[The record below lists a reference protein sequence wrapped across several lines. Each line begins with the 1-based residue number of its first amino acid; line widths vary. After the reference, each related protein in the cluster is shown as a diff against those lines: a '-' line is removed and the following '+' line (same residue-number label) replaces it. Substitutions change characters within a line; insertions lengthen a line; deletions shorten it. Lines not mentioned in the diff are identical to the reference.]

1 MVCAYSDVHPAAG
14 ATLVTTTRPVLV
26 SITTVP
32 ELPTAYVLVVLEG
45 FCSTTSVLSARTEP
59 GVGVAEGALATLV
72 VTGALVELRTLVF
85 TTNAAAPAASTP
97 AIERVVAMPTFI
109 SFLLG
114 EPVALGIHR
123 TVSTYNGRCGDIQE
137 TSKFHK
143 YEAVTGEL
151 A

>member
-1 MVCAYSDVHPAAG
+1 
-14 ATLVTTTRPVLV
+14 
-26 SITTVP
+26 
-32 ELPTAYVLVVLEG
+32 VLVVLEG
-45 FCSTTSVLSARTEP
+45 FCSTIAVLSARTEP

-123 TVSTYNGRCGDIQE
+123 TVTTYNGRCGDIQE

>member
-1 MVCAYSDVHPAAG
+1 
-14 ATLVTTTRPVLV
+14 
-26 SITTVP
+26 
-32 ELPTAYVLVVLEG
+32 VLVVLEG
-45 FCSTTSVLSARTEP
+45 FCSTIAVLSARTEP
-59 GVGVAEGALATLV
+59 GVGVAVGTLFGALATLV

-143 YEAVTGEL
+143 YEPVTGEL

>member
-1 MVCAYSDVHPAAG
+1 
-14 ATLVTTTRPVLV
+14 VLV

-45 FCSTTSVLSARTEP
+45 FCSTTAVLSARTEP
-59 GVGVAEGALATLV
+59 GVGVAVGTLLGALATLV

-123 TVSTYNGRCGDIQE
+123 TVTTYNGRCGDIQE